1 MIILKYETCKETY
14 MWLML
19 TALGIVISFRL
30 WTIRNEAP
38 KYKMISIW
46 RTLND
51 YTRMGMSGLITHN
64 DYLK

>member
-1 MIILKYETCKETY
+1 
-14 MWLML
+14 ML

-38 KYKMISIW
+38 KSAMNNLTISLW

-51 YTRMGMSGLITHN
+51 YTGMGMKDLINPN
-64 DYLK
+64 DYLR